1 MIRTKRG
8 AIRRYNPIIRQ
19 AIAQDSFLQGLKY
32 GFAAGF
38 LACLVVLSLLG
49 RV

>member
-1 MIRTKRG
+1 MS
-8 AIRRYNPIIRQ
+8 PIIRQ

-38 LACLVVLSLLG
+38 VACLIVLSILG

>member
-1 MIRTKRG
+1 MTPV
-8 AIRRYNPIIRQ
+8 YRQ
-19 AIAQDSFLQGLKY
+19 AIAQDAFLAGLKY

-49 RV
+49 RI

>member
-1 MIRTKRG
+1 MS
-8 AIRRYNPIIRQ
+8 PIIRQ
-19 AIAQDSFLQGLKY
+19 AIAQDAFLAGLKY

-38 LACLVVLSLLG
+38 LACLVVLSILG